1 MSGVV
6 APRRIAIIGAECT
19 GKTTLAQALSAHLPA
34 LWVPEH
40 LRDFCAM
47 HGRPPRADEQRDL
60 VRRQVELEREAVALA
75 ARDAVGW
82 VICDSTPLATALYSA
97 QLFGDDTLL
106 EDAIEPQRG
115 YALTL
120 LAEPDLPWVADGIQR
135 DGPAVR
141 ERVHRAL
148 AGLLREHG
156 IAHAPVSGLHAE
168 RLDRAL
174 GAVFA
179 ARSRLRVSFEPR
191 R

>member
-60 VRRQVELEREAVALA
+60 VRRQVELEHEALA
-75 ARDAVGW
+75 RAAREAVGW

-97 QLFGDDTLL
+97 QLYDDDTLL
-106 EDAIEPQRG
+106 ADAITHQRG

-135 DGPAVR
+135 DGPEARSDFHARLVR
-141 ERVHRAL
+141 LLAVHRL
-148 AGLLREHG
+148 EH
-156 IAHAPVSGLHAE
+156 HRVSGDAKT
-168 RLDRAL
+168 RLAT
-174 GAVFA
+174 
-179 ARSRLRVSFEPR
+179 ARSMVLATRRL
-191 R
+191 

>member
-1 MSGVV
+1 MS
-6 APRRIAIIGAECT
+6 AEPLRIALVGAECT
-19 GKTTLAQALSAHLPA
+19 GKSTLGAALAGRLPGVALAECLREFCEARGRTPHAH
-34 LWVPEH
+34 
-40 LRDFCAM
+40 
-47 HGRPPRADEQRDL
+47 EQREI
-60 VRRQVELEREAVALA
+60 VEAQIAREREAVAA
-75 ARDAVGW
+75 ARAAGLEW
-82 VICDSTPLATALYSA
+82 VIADSTPLVTAIYS
-97 QLFGDDTLL
+97 LEYFGDASLIGAAV
-106 EDAIEPQRG
+106 EHQRG
-115 YALTL
+115 YACTL

-179 ARSRLRVSFEPR
+179 ARSELRVSFEPR